1 MRKVRLRVDERS
13 GVERTVAG
21 GLPDRL
27 RENVC
32 HCEPLEPEL
41 PREDVMALGETVVA
55 RDEPVV
61 ARREPVV
68 AVVEPLT
75 DPVEPVPDDTVACEP
90 RDR

>member
-1 MRKVRLRVDERS
+1 MRNVRLRVPERS

-27 RENVC
+27 RENVR

-41 PREDVMALGETVVA
+41 PREEVVALGEAVVA
-55 RDEPVV
+55 RGEPAV
-61 ARREPVV
+61 ARR
-68 AVVEPLT
+68 
-75 DPVEPVPDDTVACEP
+75 EPVPDDTVACEP

>member
-41 PREDVMALGETVVA
+41 PREDVMALGETADYFIQNVFNF
-55 RDEPVV
+55 PT
-61 ARREPVV
+61 
-68 AVVEPLT
+68 LT
-75 DPVEPVPDDTVACEP
+75 EIYKMAPYNEVNKL
-90 RDR
+90 